1 MSWSREEALTDPA
14 VRGPMMFVS
23 EFRFVLRD
31 IPTEVTIRVYRPI
44 FAGQYVA
51 RCSHK
56 LAIPGVNAPA
66 APSDDG
72 AEPSEGRTLHNAVE
86 QLVATY
92 NAAKSQ
98 GLAPSTSWLVSNA
111 EFC

>member
-14 VRGPMMFVS
+14 VREPMMFVS

-31 IPTEVTIRVYRPI
+31 IPNEITIRLYRPL
-44 FAGQYVA
+44 FSGQYVA

-56 LAIPGVNAPA
+56 LVIPGANAPT
-66 APSDDG
+66 APSDDD

-86 QLVATY
+86 ELVSTY
-92 NAAKSQ
+92 NAARSQ
-98 GLAPSTSWLVSNA
+98 GLAPSTSWLVPDT

>member
-14 VRGPMMFVS
+14 VRGPLMFVS

-31 IPTEVTIRVYRPI
+31 IPTEITIRLYRPI

-56 LAIPGVNAPA
+56 LAIPGVDAPA
-66 APSDDG
+66 AANDDG
-72 AEPSEGRTLHNAVE
+72 AEPSEGRTLHHAVE
-86 QLVATY
+86 QLVSTY

-98 GLAPSTSWLVSNA
+98 GLAPGTSWLVPDM

>member
-1 MSWSREEALTDPA
+1 
-14 VRGPMMFVS
+14 MFVS

-31 IPTEVTIRVYRPI
+31 IPTEITIRIHRPI

-56 LAIPGVNAPA
+56 LVIPGVNAPA
-66 APSDDG
+66 VPDEDG

-86 QLVATY
+86 QLVAPY
-92 NAAKSQ
+92 NAARSQ
-98 GLAPSTSWLVSNA
+98 GLAPSTSWLVPNT